1 MITVLVPTWHRPA
14 SLIPLVRNITETTRT
29 GAQVVIIAEADDEPT
44 FALAADLAPAL
55 MVANTRK
62 RNFAGATNTGYAS
75 ATGDYIFTGSD
86 DLRFYDGWDEAA
98 LAALEADPVLRV
110 AGTNDLGNPGVLA
123 GLTSTSHLIDRRYID
138 EVGAVAG
145 QPPGMVVCEDY
156 GHEYTDTELVAT
168 AKARGVFAPCLASI
182 VEHRHTIFGKAP
194 WDETYARTRAASAG
208 DGAIFESRRHLWE
221 NLPLPRF
228 ETVSR
233 NP

>member
-1 MITVLVPTWHRPA
+1 MITVLVPTWHRPG

-29 GAQVVIIAEADDEPT
+29 GAQVVIIAEADDGPT

-62 RNFAGATNTGYAS
+62 RNFAGALNTGYAH
-75 ATGDYIFTGSD
+75 AAGDYVFTGSD
-86 DLRFYDGWDEAA
+86 DLWFSPGWDEAA
-98 LAALEADPVLRV
+98 LAVFASDPALRV
-110 AGTNDLGNPGVLA
+110 VGTNDLGNPEVLA

-138 EVGAVAG
+138 EVGAVVG

-182 VEHRHTIFGKAP
+182 VEHRHMIFGKAP

-221 NLPLPRF
+221 NR
-228 ETVSR
+228 
-233 NP
+233 